1 MKKIF
6 CLLLALSLLCAGVA
20 LADTEIT
27 TDGGTGSTTV
37 TYTVPEPG
45 TGYTVVIPASVA
57 IPQGETSTTM
67 QISVGAD
74 STLESGKTLSVK
86 LESSA
91 NGFKLQLAEGSET
104 ISYKVEK
111 DSQAVNAGDAVLSWK
126 GGEAIPAAATLTMEL
141 TESTDGK
148 TAGDYSDTLTF
159 KLSLSVTGF
168 TADHEGFE
176 DGGEVDW

>member
-27 TDGGTGSTTV
+27 TDGGTGETTL
-37 TYTVPEPG
+37 TYTVPEAQ
-45 TGYTVVIPASVA
+45 TGYTVIIPASVT
-57 IPQGETSTTM
+57 IPQGGTSTTM
-67 QISVGAD
+67 QISIGTG

-91 NGFKLQLAEGSET
+91 NNFSLKLAGGSDT
-104 ISYKVEK
+104 IGYKVEK
-111 DSQAVNAGDAVLSWK
+111 DSQAVNAGNAVLSWT
-126 GGEAIPAAATLTMEL
+126 GGEVIPAAATLTMEL

-159 KLSLSVTGF
+159 KLSVTG
-168 TADHEGFE
+168 
-176 DGGEVDW
+176 

>member
-1 MKKIF
+1 MKKRI
-6 CLLLALSLLCAGVA
+6 CLLLALGLLCAGAA
-20 LADTEIT
+20 LADTSIT

-37 TYTVPEPG
+37 TYTVPEAQ
-45 TGYTVVIPASVA
+45 TGYTVIIPASVA
-57 IPQGETSTTM
+57 IPQGDTSTTM
-67 QISVGAD
+67 QISIGTG

-91 NGFKLQLAEGSET
+91 NNFSLKLAGGSDT
-104 ISYKVEK
+104 IGYKVEK

-126 GGEAIPAAATLTMEL
+126 GGEAIPAATTLTMEL
-141 TESTDGK
+141 TESTDDK

-159 KLSLSVTGF
+159 KLSLSATEF
-168 TADHEGFE
+168 TSNHEGFE

>member
-1 MKKIF
+1 MKRIL
-6 CLLLALSLLCAGVA
+6 CSLLVLSLLCAGVA
-20 LADTEIT
+20 LADTNIT

-67 QISVGAD
+67 QISVGAG

-91 NGFKLQLAEGSET
+91 NNFSLKLAGGSDT
-104 ISYKVEK
+104 IGYKVEK
-111 DSQAVNAGDAVLSWK
+111 DSQAVNAGDDVLSWT
-126 GGEAIPAAATLTMEL
+126 GGEVIPAAATLTMEL

-159 KLSLSVTGF
+159 KLTLSATGF
-168 TADHEGFE
+168 TGDHEGFE

>member
-57 IPQGETSTTM
+57 ILQGETSATM
-67 QISVGAD
+67 QISIGTG

-91 NGFKLQLAEGSET
+91 NSFQLKQGDNAIT
-104 ISYKVEK
+104 YAVKK
-111 DSQAVNAGDAVLSWK
+111 DSQTVNAGDAVLSWT
-126 GGEAIPAAATLTMEL
+126 GDEAIPAAATLTMEL

-159 KLSLSVTGF
+159 KLSVTG
-168 TADHEGFE
+168 
-176 DGGEVDW
+176 

>member
-45 TGYTVVIPASVA
+45 TDFVVIIPPSVT
-57 IPQGETSTTM
+57 IPQGGTSATM

-91 NGFKLQLAEGSET
+91 NNFSLKLAGGSDA
-104 ISYKVEK
+104 IGYKVEK
-111 DSQAVNAGDAVLSWK
+111 DNQAVNAGGEVLSWT
-126 GGEAIPAAATLTMEL
+126 GGEAIPAAATLTMAL
-141 TESTDGK
+141 TESTGGK
-148 TAGDYSDTLTF
+148 TAGEYSDTLTF
-159 KLSLSVTGF
+159 KLSLGTTGF
-168 TADHEGFE
+168 NATHDGFE
-176 DGGEVDW
+176 DGDEVDW

>member
-1 MKKIF
+1 MKKIL
-6 CLLLALSLLCAGVA
+6 CLLLTLSLLCAGVA

-37 TYTVPEPG
+37 TYTIPEAQ
-45 TGYTVVIPASVA
+45 TGYTVIIPPSVS
-57 IPQGETSTTM
+57 ILQGETSATM

-91 NGFKLQLAEGSET
+91 NNFSLKLAGGSDA
-104 ISYKVEK
+104 IAYAVKK
-111 DSQAVNAGDAVLSWK
+111 DSQAVNASDAVLSWT
-126 GGEAIPAAATLTMEL
+126 GGEAIPAAATLTMGL

-159 KLSLSVTGF
+159 KLSLSTAGF
-168 TADHEGFE
+168 TADHEGLE

>member
-1 MKKIF
+1 MKQLI

-111 DSQAVNAGDAVLSWK
+111 DGQAVNASGDVLSWT
-126 GGEAIPAAATLTMEL
+126 GGQAIPEAATLTMEL

-159 KLSLSVTGF
+159 KLSVTG
-168 TADHEGFE
+168 
-176 DGGEVDW
+176 

>member
-6 CLLLALSLLCAGVA
+6 CLLLTLSLLCMGVA

-37 TYTVPEPG
+37 TYTVPEAQ
-45 TGYTVVIPASVA
+45 TGYTVIIPASVA
-57 IPQGETSTTM
+57 IPQGDTSTTM
-67 QISVGAD
+67 QISIGTG

-91 NGFKLQLAEGSET
+91 NNFSLKLAGGSDT
-104 ISYKVEK
+104 IGYKVEK

-126 GGEAIPAAATLTMEL
+126 GGEAIPAATTLTMEL
-141 TESTDGK
+141 TESTDDK

-159 KLSLSVTGF
+159 KLSVTG
-168 TADHEGFE
+168 
-176 DGGEVDW
+176 

>member
-1 MKKIF
+1 MKRIL
-6 CLLLALSLLCAGVA
+6 CSLLVLSLLCAGVA
-20 LADTEIT
+20 LADTSIT

-37 TYTVPEPG
+37 TYTVPEAQ
-45 TGYTVVIPASVA
+45 TGYTVIIPASVT
-57 IPQGETSTTM
+57 IPQGGTSTTM
-67 QISVGAD
+67 QISVGAG

-91 NGFKLQLAEGSET
+91 NNFSLKLAGGSET
-104 ISYKVEK
+104 IGYAVKK
-111 DSQAVNAGDAVLSWK
+111 DGQAVNAGNAVLSWT

-159 KLSLSVTGF
+159 KLSVTG
-168 TADHEGFE
+168 
-176 DGGEVDW
+176 

>member
-6 CLLLALSLLCAGVA
+6 CLLLTLSLLCMGVA

-27 TDGGTGSTTV
+27 TEDGTGETTV
-37 TYTVPEPG
+37 NYTVPEPG
-45 TGYTVVIPASVA
+45 TEFVVISPSSMT
-57 IPQGETSTTM
+57 IPQGETSATM
-67 QISVGAD
+67 QISIGTG

-91 NGFKLQLAEGSET
+91 NNFSLKLAGGSDA
-104 ISYKVEK
+104 IGYKVEK
-111 DSQAVNAGDAVLSWK
+111 DSQAVNAGNAVLSWT
-126 GGEAIPAAATLTMEL
+126 GGEVIPAAATLTMEL

-159 KLSLSVTGF
+159 KLSVTG
-168 TADHEGFE
+168 
-176 DGGEVDW
+176 

>member
-1 MKKIF
+1 MKRIF
-6 CLLLALSLLCAGVA
+6 CLLLTLSLLCMGVA

-27 TDGGTGSTTV
+27 TEDGTGETTV
-37 TYTVPEPG
+37 NYTVPEPG
-45 TGYTVVIPASVA
+45 TEFVVIIPPESNYTVIIPADVKFA
-57 IPQGETSTTM
+57 EEQTSTTM

-91 NGFKLQLAEGSET
+91 NNFSLKLAGGSDT
-104 ISYKVEK
+104 IGYKVEK
-111 DSQAVNAGDAVLSWK
+111 DSQAVNAGNAVLSWT
-126 GGEAIPAAATLTMEL
+126 GGEVIPAAATLTMEL

-159 KLSLSVTGF
+159 KLSVTG
-168 TADHEGFE
+168 
-176 DGGEVDW
+176 

>member
-6 CLLLALSLLCAGVA
+6 CLLLALSLLCMGVA

-37 TYTVPEPG
+37 TYTVPEAQ
-45 TGYTVVIPASVA
+45 TGYTVIIPASVT
-57 IPQGETSTTM
+57 IPQGGTSTTM
-67 QISVGAD
+67 QISIGTG

-91 NGFKLQLAEGSET
+91 NNFSLKLAGGSDT
-104 ISYKVEK
+104 IGYKVEK
-111 DSQAVNAGDAVLSWK
+111 DSQNLSANDEVLSWT

-159 KLSLSVTGF
+159 KLSVTG
-168 TADHEGFE
+168 
-176 DGGEVDW
+176 

>member
-1 MKKIF
+1 MKKVL
-6 CLLLALSLLCAGVA
+6 CLLLTLSLLCAGVV

-45 TGYTVVIPASVA
+45 TGYTVIIPASVT
-57 IPQGETSTTM
+57 IPQGGTSTTM

-111 DSQAVNAGDAVLSWK
+111 DGQAVNASGDVLSWT
-126 GGEAIPAAATLTMEL
+126 GGQAIPEAATLTMEL

-159 KLSLSVTGF
+159 KLSVTG
-168 TADHEGFE
+168 
-176 DGGEVDW
+176 

>member
-6 CLLLALSLLCAGVA
+6 CLLLTLSLLCMGVA

-27 TDGGTGSTTV
+27 TEDGTGETTV
-37 TYTVPEPG
+37 NYTVPEPG
-45 TGYTVVIPASVA
+45 TEFVVIIPPSMT
-57 IPQGETSTTM
+57 IPQGETSATM
-67 QISVGAD
+67 QISIEEG

-91 NGFKLQLAEGSET
+91 NNFSLKLAGGSDT
-104 ISYKVEK
+104 IGYKVEK
-111 DSQAVNAGDAVLSWK
+111 DSQAVNAGNAVLSWT
-126 GGEAIPAAATLTMEL
+126 GGEVIPAAATLTMEL

-159 KLSLSVTGF
+159 KLTLSATGF
-168 TADHEGFE
+168 TGDHEGFE

>member
-6 CLLLALSLLCAGVA
+6 CLLLALSLLCMGVA

-37 TYTVPEPG
+37 TYTVPEAQ
-45 TGYTVVIPASVA
+45 TGYTVIIPASVT
-57 IPQGETSTTM
+57 IPQGGTSTTM
-67 QISVGAD
+67 QISIGTG

-91 NGFKLQLAEGSET
+91 NNFSLKLAGGSDA
-104 ISYKVEK
+104 IGYKVEK
-111 DSQAVNAGDAVLSWK
+111 DGQAVNASGDVLSWT
-126 GGEAIPAAATLTMEL
+126 GGQAIPEAATLTMEL

-159 KLSLSVTGF
+159 KLSVTG
-168 TADHEGFE
+168 
-176 DGGEVDW
+176 